1 MKKRNHPQSSVELR
15 FRLTSSHWLSGWR
28 RCRCVGMGQCGR
40 NRRKFRWSKRSSGRR
55 RREGREQEE
64 EEKKKEQEKEEKD
77 EEQEEESPVE
87 CSGGEAE
94 QLVFIPWEASGTIP
108 YQINKKTQLLSCSS

>member
-1 MKKRNHPQSSVELR
+1 M
-15 FRLTSSHWLSGWR
+15 
-28 RCRCVGMGQCGR
+28 
-40 NRRKFRWSKRSSGRR
+40 
-55 RREGREQEE
+55 
-64 EEKKKEQEKEEKD
+64 

-108 YQINKKTQLLSCSS
+108 YQINKKTQLLSCSSRGGRGCRELKGKKE